1 MTISDNYVLITGAS
15 SGIGRACA
23 EFLAS
28 NGFKVYAGAR
38 KQEDIKELNK
48 IDNIISLEIDV
59 TKQNTIDK
67 AIEYI
72 KNQKMGL
79 YALINNAGIGLAG
92 PLMELPVEDLYEQ
105 FDVNLFGIHRITKA
119 VFPLLLESKGKIVM
133 ISSDS
138 GFFATPFFGPYCSS
152 KFALEGY
159 SDSLRR
165 ELLVFDVKVVII
177 EPGRVNTSIWQ
188 KGEESLKILLERLKG
203 SIFEKIAKEVGEY
216 AIEKGKTEGLNP
228 REIAKL
234 VHKILRI
241 KEPKT
246 RYLIAPDKLRYRLI
260 KILPDKIIDK
270 KFEKEFKKIK

>member
-1 MTISDNYVLITGAS
+1 MTISNNYVLITGAS

-28 NGFKVYAGAR
+28 KGIKVYAGAR
-38 KQEDIKELNK
+38 KQDDIDKLNK
-48 IDNIISLEIDV
+48 IENIIALEIDV

-72 KNQKMGL
+72 KNQKTGL
-79 YALINNAGIGLAG
+79 YALINNAGIGRAG
-92 PLMELPVEDLYEQ
+92 PLMELPIEDLYEQ

-138 GFFATPFFGPYCSS
+138 GFYATPFFGPYCSS

-177 EPGRVNTSIWQ
+177 EPGRVNTSIWE

-203 SIFEKIAKEVGEY
+203 SIFEKIAREVGEY

-234 VHKILRI
+234 VHKIINI

-260 KILPDKIIDK
+260 KLLPDKIIDK
-270 KFEKEFKKIK
+270 KFKKELNKIK

>member
-1 MTISDNYVLITGAS
+1 MSIPNNHVLITGAS

-23 EFLAS
+23 EYLAS

-38 KQEDIKELNK
+38 KQHDIKELS
-48 IDNIISLEIDV
+48 NIENINALEIDV
-59 TKQNTIDK
+59 TKQDTIER

-72 KNQKMGL
+72 RNQKTGL
-79 YALINNAGIGLAG
+79 CALINNAGIARAG
-92 PLMELPVEDLYEQ
+92 PLMELPVDELHEQ

-119 VFPLLLESKGKIVM
+119 VFPFLLQSKGKIIM
-133 ISSDS
+133 MSSDS

-165 ELLVFDVKVVII
+165 ELLIFDVNVVII
-177 EPGRVNTSIWQ
+177 EPGRVKTSIWD
-188 KGEESLKILLERLKG
+188 KGEELFKSLISRLKG
-203 SIFEKIAKEVGEY
+203 SIFETIAKEVGEY
-216 AIEKGKTEGLNP
+216 AIRKGKTEGLNP
-228 REIAKL
+228 KEVAKL
-234 VHKILRI
+234 VYKILLV

-260 KILPDKIIDK
+260 KILPDKTIDK
-270 KFEKEFKKIK
+270 KFEKEFKNLK

>member
-1 MTISDNYVLITGAS
+1 MTISNNYVLITGAS

-28 NGFKVYAGAR
+28 NGFNVYAGAR
-38 KQEDIKELNK
+38 KQEDIQELNK
-48 IDNIISLEIDV
+48 IENIMSLEIDV
-59 TKQNTIDK
+59 TKQDTIDN
-67 AIEYI
+67 AMEYI
-72 KNQKMGL
+72 KNQKTGL
-79 YALINNAGIGLAG
+79 YALINNAGIGHAG
-92 PLMELPVEDLYEQ
+92 PLMELPIEDLYEQ
-105 FDVNLFGIHRITKA
+105 FEVNLFGIHRITKA
-119 VFPLLLESKGKIVM
+119 AFPLLLESKGKIIM

-165 ELLVFDVKVVII
+165 ELLIFGVKVVII
-177 EPGRVNTSIWQ
+177 EPGRVDTSIWK
-188 KGEESLKILLERLKG
+188 KGEDSFKILLERLKG
-203 SIFEKIAKEVGEY
+203 SIFEKIVRAVGEH
-216 AIEKGKTEGLNP
+216 AIKKGKTERLNP

-234 VHKILRI
+234 VHKIIYI

-260 KILPDKIIDK
+260 KILPDKTIDK

>member
-1 MTISDNYVLITGAS
+1 MTISSSYVLITGAS

-28 NGFKVYAGAR
+28 KGFKVYAGAR

-48 IDNIISLEIDV
+48 IENITALEIDV
-59 TKQNTIDK
+59 TKQDTIEK

-72 KNQKMGL
+72 KNKKTGL
-79 YALINNAGIGLAG
+79 NAVINNAGIARAG
-92 PLMELPVEDLYEQ
+92 PLMDLPVEDLQKQ

-119 VFPLLLESKGKIVM
+119 VFPLLLESKGKIIM

-152 KFALEGY
+152 KFAVEGY

-165 ELLVFDVKVVII
+165 ELLIFGVKVVII
-177 EPGRVNTSIWQ
+177 EPGRVNTSIWE
-188 KGEESLKILLERLKG
+188 KGEELLKLLLEKLKG
-203 SIFEKIAKEVGEY
+203 SIFEKIAVEVGKY

-228 REIAKL
+228 REIAK
-234 VHKILRI
+234 VIHKILLI

-246 RYLIAPDKLRYRLI
+246 RYLIAPDKMRYRLI
-260 KILPDKIIDK
+260 KILPDKTIDK

>member
-1 MTISDNYVLITGAS
+1 MTLSNNYVLITGAS

-23 EFLAS
+23 EFLSS

-38 KQEDIKELNK
+38 KQEDIEELNK
-48 IDNIISLEIDV
+48 IENIISLEIDV
-59 TKQNTIDK
+59 TNQNTIDN

-72 KNQKMGL
+72 KKQKTGL
-79 YALINNAGIGLAG
+79 YALINNAGIGRAG
-92 PLMELPVEDLYEQ
+92 PLMELPIEDLYEQ

-119 VFPLLLESKGKIVM
+119 VFPLLLESMGKIIM

-165 ELLVFDVKVVII
+165 ELLVFNVKVIII
-177 EPGRVNTSIWQ
+177 EPGRVKTSIWE

-203 SIFEKIAKEVGEY
+203 SIFEKIAKKVGEY
-216 AIEKGKTEGLNP
+216 AIEKGKTEGLYP
-228 REIAKL
+228 VEIAKL
-234 VHKILRI
+234 IHKILNI
-241 KEPKT
+241 QEPKT

-260 KILPDKIIDK
+260 KILPDKTIDK
-270 KFEKEFKKIK
+270 KFKKEFKNLK

>member
-1 MTISDNYVLITGAS
+1 MTFSNNYVLITGAS

-28 NGFKVYAGAR
+28 NGFIVYAGAR
-38 KQEDIKELNK
+38 KQEDIEELNK
-48 IDNIISLEIDV
+48 IKNIISLELDV
-59 TKQNTIDK
+59 TNQNTIDR

-72 KNQKMGL
+72 KNQKTGL
-79 YALINNAGIGLAG
+79 YALINNAGIGRAG
-92 PLMELPVEDLYEQ
+92 PLMELPIEDLYEQ
-105 FDVNLFGIHRITKA
+105 FEVNLFGVHRVTKA
-119 VFPLLLESKGKIVM
+119 VFPLLLESMGKIIM

-165 ELLVFDVKVVII
+165 ELLIFDVKVVII
-177 EPGRVNTSIWQ
+177 EPGRVKTPIWQ
-188 KGEESLKILLERLKG
+188 KGEEALKILLERLKG
-203 SIFEKIAKEVGEY
+203 SIFERIVKKVGQY

-228 REIAKL
+228 QEIAKL
-234 VHKILRI
+234 VHKILYI
-241 KEPKT
+241 IEPKT

-260 KILPDKIIDK
+260 KILPDKTIDK
-270 KFEKEFKKIK
+270 KFEKEFKKLK

>member
-1 MTISDNYVLITGAS
+1 
-15 SGIGRACA
+15 
-23 EFLAS
+23 
-28 NGFKVYAGAR
+28 
-38 KQEDIKELNK
+38 
-48 IDNIISLEIDV
+48 
-59 TKQNTIDK
+59 
-67 AIEYI
+67 
-72 KNQKMGL
+72 
-79 YALINNAGIGLAG
+79 
-92 PLMELPVEDLYEQ
+92 MELPIEDLYEQ
-105 FDVNLFGIHRITKA
+105 FDVNLFGIHRVTKA

-138 GFFATPFFGPYCSS
+138 GFYATPFFGPYCSS

-177 EPGRVNTSIWQ
+177 EPGRVNTSIWE
-188 KGEESLKILLERLKG
+188 KGEESLKILLKRLKG
-203 SIFEKIAKEVGEY
+203 SIFEKISKEVGEY

-234 VHKILRI
+234 VHKILHI

-246 RYLIAPDKLRYRLI
+246 RYLIALDKLRYRLI
-260 KILPDKIIDK
+260 KILPDKMIDK

>member
-1 MTISDNYVLITGAS
+1 
-15 SGIGRACA
+15 
-23 EFLAS
+23 
-28 NGFKVYAGAR
+28 
-38 KQEDIKELNK
+38 
-48 IDNIISLEIDV
+48 
-59 TKQNTIDK
+59 
-67 AIEYI
+67 
-72 KNQKMGL
+72 
-79 YALINNAGIGLAG
+79 
-92 PLMELPVEDLYEQ
+92 
-105 FDVNLFGIHRITKA
+105 
-119 VFPLLLESKGKIVM
+119 M

-270 KFEKEFKKIK
+270 KFEKEFKQIK

>member
-1 MTISDNYVLITGAS
+1 MTISNNSVLITGAS

-48 IDNIISLEIDV
+48 IENIISLEIDV

-72 KNQKMGL
+72 KNQKTGL
-79 YALINNAGIGLAG
+79 YALINNAGIGRAG
-92 PLMELPVEDLYEQ
+92 PLMELPIEDLYEQ

-138 GFFATPFFGPYCSS
+138 GFYATPFFGPYCSS

-177 EPGRVNTSIWQ
+177 EPGRVNTSIWE
-188 KGEESLKILLERLKG
+188 KGEESLKILLKRLKG
-203 SIFEKIAKEVGEY
+203 SIFEKISKEVGEY

-234 VHKILRI
+234 VHKILHI

-260 KILPDKIIDK
+260 KLLPDKMIDK

>member
-48 IDNIISLEIDV
+48 IENIISLEIDV

-79 YALINNAGIGLAG
+79 YALINNAGIGRAG

-270 KFEKEFKKIK
+270 KFEKEFKQIK

>member
-1 MTISDNYVLITGAS
+1 MTLSNNYVLITGAS

-28 NGFKVYAGAR
+28 NGFIVYAGAR
-38 KQEDIKELNK
+38 KQEDIEELNK
-48 IDNIISLEIDV
+48 IENIISLEIDV
-59 TKQNTIDK
+59 TNQNTIDN

-72 KNQKMGL
+72 KNQKTGL
-79 YALINNAGIGLAG
+79 YALINNAGIGRAG
-92 PLMELPVEDLYEQ
+92 PLMELPIEDLYEQ
-105 FDVNLFGIHRITKA
+105 FEVNLFGVHRITKA
-119 VFPLLLESKGKIVM
+119 VFPLLLESMGKIIM

-177 EPGRVNTSIWQ
+177 EPGRVKTPIWE

-203 SIFEKIAKEVGEY
+203 STFERIAKKVGQY

-228 REIAKL
+228 REIAKI
-234 VHKILRI
+234 VHKILHI

-260 KILPDKIIDK
+260 KILPDKTIDK
-270 KFEKEFKKIK
+270 KFEKEFKKLK

>member
-1 MTISDNYVLITGAS
+1 MTISNNYVLITGAS

-28 NGFKVYAGAR
+28 RGFKVYAGAR
-38 KQEDIKELNK
+38 KLDDINELNK
-48 IDNIISLEIDV
+48 IENVTALVIDV
-59 TKQNTIDK
+59 TKQDTIDN

-72 KNQKMGL
+72 KNQKTGL
-79 YALINNAGIGLAG
+79 GALINNAGIARAG

-105 FDVNLFGIHRITKA
+105 FDVNVFGIHRITKA
-119 VFPLLLESKGKIVM
+119 VFPLLLESKGKIIM

-165 ELLVFDVKVVII
+165 ELLIFGVKVVII
-177 EPGRVNTSIWQ
+177 EPGRVNSSIWD
-188 KGEESLKILLERLKG
+188 KGEELFKTLLERLKG
-203 SIFEKIAKEVGEY
+203 SLFEKIAEEVGKY

-228 REIAKL
+228 KEIAKL
-234 VHKILRI
+234 IHKILYI

-246 RYLIAPDKLRYRLI
+246 RYLIAPDKLRYKII

-270 KFEKEFKKIK
+270 KFEKEFKIIK

>member
-1 MTISDNYVLITGAS
+1 MTISNYYVLITGAS

-23 EFLAS
+23 ELLAS
-28 NGFKVYAGAR
+28 RGVKVYAGAR
-38 KQEDIKELNK
+38 KQDDINKLNK
-48 IDNIISLEIDV
+48 IENIIALEIDL
-59 TKQNTIDK
+59 TKQDTIDN
-67 AIEYI
+67 AIDYI
-72 KNQKMGL
+72 KTQKTGL
-79 YALINNAGIGLAG
+79 DVLINNAGITRAG
-92 PLMELPVEDLYEQ
+92 PLMELPIEDLYEQ
-105 FDVNLFGIHRITKA
+105 FEVNLFGLHRITKA
-119 VFPLLLESKGKIVM
+119 VFPLLLESKGKIIM

-165 ELLVFDVKVVII
+165 ELLIFGVKVVII

-188 KGEESLKILLERLKG
+188 KGEELLKILLERLKG

-234 VHKILRI
+234 VYKIIHI

>member
-1 MTISDNYVLITGAS
+1 MTILNKYVLITGAS

-28 NGFKVYAGAR
+28 RGFKVYAGAR
-38 KQEDIKELNK
+38 KQNDIKELNK
-48 IDNIISLEIDV
+48 IENIIALEIDV
-59 TKQNTIDK
+59 TKQDTIDN

-72 KNQKMGL
+72 KNQKTGL
-79 YALINNAGIGLAG
+79 NALINNAGIARAG
-92 PLMELPVEDLYEQ
+92 PLMELPVDDLYKQ

-119 VFPLLLESKGKIVM
+119 VFPLLLESKGKIIM
-133 ISSDS
+133 TSSDS

-165 ELLVFDVKVVII
+165 ELLIFGVKVVII
-177 EPGRVNTSIWQ
+177 EPGRVNTSIWE
-188 KGEESLKILLERLKG
+188 KGEELLKILLERLKG
-203 SIFEKIAKEVGEY
+203 SIFEKVAVEVGEY

-228 REIAKL
+228 KEIAK
-234 VHKILRI
+234 VVYKILRA

-246 RYLIAPDKLRYRLI
+246 RYLIAPDKMRYRLM
-260 KILPDKIIDK
+260 KILPDKMIDK

>member
-1 MTISDNYVLITGAS
+1 MTISNNYVLITGAS

-48 IDNIISLEIDV
+48 IENIISLEIDV
-59 TKQNTIDK
+59 TKQNTIDN

-72 KNQKMGL
+72 KNQNTGL
-79 YALINNAGIGLAG
+79 YALINNAGIGRAG
-92 PLMELPVEDLYEQ
+92 PLMELPIEDLYEQ

-119 VFPLLLESKGKIVM
+119 VFPLLLESMGKIIM

-138 GFFATPFFGPYCSS
+138 GFYATPFFGTYCSS

-165 ELLVFDVKVVII
+165 ELLIFGVKVII
-177 EPGRVNTSIWQ
+177 IQPGRVDTAIWK
-188 KGEESLKILLERLKG
+188 KGEESFKILLERLKG
-203 SIFEKIAKEVGEY
+203 SIFEKIVRAVGEH
-216 AIEKGKTEGLNP
+216 AIKKGKTERLNP

-234 VHKILRI
+234 VHKILYT

-260 KILPDKIIDK
+260 KILPDKTIDK

>member
-1 MTISDNYVLITGAS
+1 MTISSSYVLITGAS

-28 NGFKVYAGAR
+28 KGFKVYAGAR

-48 IDNIISLEIDV
+48 IENITALEIDV
-59 TKQNTIDK
+59 TKQDTIEK

-72 KNQKMGL
+72 KNKKTGL
-79 YALINNAGIGLAG
+79 NAVINNAGIARAG
-92 PLMELPVEDLYEQ
+92 PLMDLPVEDLQKQ

-119 VFPLLLESKGKIVM
+119 VFPLLLESKGKIIM

-152 KFALEGY
+152 KFAVEGY

-165 ELLVFDVKVVII
+165 ELLIFGVKVVII
-177 EPGRVNTSIWQ
+177 EPGRVNTAIWE
-188 KGEESLKILLERLKG
+188 KGEELLKLLLEKLKG
-203 SIFEKIAKEVGEY
+203 SIFEKIAVEVGKY

-228 REIAKL
+228 REIAK
-234 VHKILRI
+234 VIHKILLI

-246 RYLIAPDKLRYRLI
+246 RYLIAPDKMRYRLI
-260 KILPDKIIDK
+260 KILPDKTIDK

>member
-48 IDNIISLEIDV
+48 IENIISLEIDV

-270 KFEKEFKKIK
+270 KFEKEFKQIK